1 MFAPTVS
8 RANTPSTVRM
18 FAPHRISRQHT
29 LDCEDVCPHRISRQH
44 NLAERMF
51 SRTFPRSTD
60 HPPRNAEITDH
71 SARSKNIQDFHAR
84 ATTSKC
90 CPDKG
95 SSSY

>member
-18 FAPHRISRQHT
+18 FA
-29 LDCEDVCPHRISRQH
+29 PHRISRQH